1 MSDSINILQRAEN
14 VEISPLFNT
23 YSKVI
28 INIDDETQASSGT
41 DTGRTLELDNPL
53 FGSQLVATKL
63 LQRLHGFQYQPYSA
77 QGALVD
83 PAAEM
88 GDAISVN
95 DVYGGIYTRERT
107 FGRLM
112 ITDVSAPNDEEIN
125 HEYKWETPT
134 ERKLKREMEDVRAT
148 FAIQSD
154 RIEARVAKTGGNN
167 SSFGWVLND
176 TSHTWYSG
184 SRQVMKVSAS
194 GLEVTGKITATSGYI
209 GNGSQGFEIS
219 ARSLANGMTSL
230 NDTLHN
236 GIYIGVDGIA
246 LGKGKFKV
254 DSSGNITASGIK
266 LQGTLTFLND
276 NGTVAG
282 TMSAADL
289 RQGAYRAN
297 SGYSTWNNTSST
309 VSNNS
314 SNWTTGANNG
324 TSAKNTWDNAQN
336 TGKGVQTLYA
346 TNLYC
351 STFHFGGSSVSKKYL
366 YDSEGNV
373 CVDAGGNP
381 VLALCVGGW

>member
-154 RIEARVAKTGGNN
+154 RIEARVAKIGGNN
-167 SSFGWVLND
+167 NSFGWVLTD
-176 TSHTWYSG
+176 SGHTWYSG
-184 SRQVMKVSAS
+184 SKQVMKVSSS
-194 GLEVTGKITATSGYI
+194 GLEITGKITATSGYI

-219 ARSLANGMTSL
+219 SRSLFNGMTSL
-230 NDTLHN
+230 NDATHN
-236 GIYIGVDGIA
+236 GVYVGVDGIS
-246 LGKGKFKV
+246 LGRGNFKV
-254 DSSGNITASGIK
+254 DASGNLTARRGTFGSLSVDSGGTSSYSGRLSGCGGSVSSGLSYSGGSYGS
-266 LQGTLTFLND
+266 LSSLD
-276 NGTVAG
+276 NGLSGVVTRV
-282 TMSAADL
+282 
-289 RQGAYRAN
+289 GALEAN
-297 SGYSTWNNTSST
+297 SITTNNLYAKIAALSG
-309 VSNNS
+309 VSVVTLS
-314 SNWTTGANNG
+314 ISNAVFNLGGSAVYKG
-324 TSAKNTWDNAQN
+324 TSESGEK
-336 TGKGVQTLYA
+336 
-346 TNLYC
+346 
-351 STFHFGGSSVSKKYL
+351 
-366 YDSEGNV
+366 
-373 CVDAGGNP
+373 
-381 VLALCVGGW
+381 VLKWI

>member
-14 VEISPLFNT
+14 VEIAPLFNT

-28 INIDDETQASSGT
+28 VNIDDETQASSGS

-53 FGSQLVATKL
+53 FGSPTVAAKL
-63 LQRLHGFQYQPYSA
+63 LQRLKGYQYQPYSA

-154 RIEARVAKTGGNN
+154 RIEARVAKIGGNN
-167 SSFGWVLND
+167 NSFGWVLTD
-176 TSHTWYSG
+176 SGHTWYSG
-184 SRQVMKVSAS
+184 SKQVMKVSSS
-194 GLEVTGKITATSGYI
+194 GLEITGKITATSGYI

-219 ARSLANGMTSL
+219 SRSLFNGMTSL
-230 NDTLHN
+230 NDTTHN
-236 GIYIGVDGIA
+236 GVYVGVDGIS
-246 LGKGKFKV
+246 LGRGNFKV
-254 DSSGNITASGIK
+254 DASGNLTARRGTFGSLSVDSGGTSSYSGRLSGCGGSVSSGLSYGGGSYGS
-266 LQGTLTFLND
+266 LSSLD
-276 NGTVAG
+276 NGLRNVAVKVDSLEANAITTNNLVAKIANAG
-282 TMSAADL
+282 TV
-289 RQGAYRAN
+289 RI
-297 SGYSTWNNTSST
+297 STLILNGNQLVLNTEAWWDRDG
-309 VSNNS
+309 
-314 SNWTTGANNG
+314 NWHRIYYWGI
-324 TSAKNTWDNAQN
+324 
-336 TGKGVQTLYA
+336 
-346 TNLYC
+346 
-351 STFHFGGSSVSKKYL
+351 
-366 YDSEGNV
+366 
-373 CVDAGGNP
+373 
-381 VLALCVGGW
+381 

>member
-14 VEISPLFNT
+14 VEIAPLFNT

-28 INIDDETQASSGT
+28 VNIDDETQASSGS

-53 FGSQLVATKL
+53 FGSPTVAAKL
-63 LQRLHGFQYQPYSA
+63 LQRLKGYQYQPYSA

-154 RIEARVAKTGGNN
+154 RIEARVAKIGGNN
-167 SSFGWVLND
+167 NSFGWVLTD
-176 TSHTWYSG
+176 SGHTWYSG
-184 SRQVMKVSAS
+184 SKQVMKVSSS
-194 GLEVTGKITATSGYI
+194 GLEITGKITATSGFI

-219 ARSLANGMTSL
+219 SRSLFNGMTSL
-230 NDTLHN
+230 NDTTHN
-236 GIYIGVDGIA
+236 GVYVGVDGIS
-246 LGKGKFKV
+246 LGRGNFKV
-254 DSSGNITASGIK
+254 DASGNLTARRGTFGSLSVDSGGTSSYSGRLSGCGGSVSSGLSYGGGSYGS
-266 LQGTLTFLND
+266 LSSLD
-276 NGTVAG
+276 NGLKNVAVKVDSLEANAITTNNLVAKIANAG
-282 TMSAADL
+282 TV
-289 RQGAYRAN
+289 RI
-297 SGYSTWNNTSST
+297 STLILNGNQLVLNTEAWWDRDG
-309 VSNNS
+309 
-314 SNWTTGANNG
+314 NWHRIYYWGI
-324 TSAKNTWDNAQN
+324 
-336 TGKGVQTLYA
+336 
-346 TNLYC
+346 
-351 STFHFGGSSVSKKYL
+351 
-366 YDSEGNV
+366 
-373 CVDAGGNP
+373 
-381 VLALCVGGW
+381 

>member
-14 VEISPLFNT
+14 VEIAPLFNT

-28 INIDDETQASSGT
+28 VNIDDETQASSGS

-53 FGSQLVATKL
+53 FGSPTVAAKL
-63 LQRLHGFQYQPYSA
+63 LQRLKGYQYQPYSA

-154 RIEARVAKTGGNN
+154 RIEARVAKIGGNN
-167 SSFGWVLND
+167 NSFGWVLTD
-176 TSHTWYSG
+176 SGHTWYSG
-184 SRQVMKVSAS
+184 SKQVMKVSSS
-194 GLEVTGKITATSGYI
+194 GLEITGKITATSGYI

-219 ARSLANGMTSL
+219 SRSLFNGMTSL
-230 NDTLHN
+230 NDTTHN
-236 GIYIGVDGIA
+236 GVYVGVDGIS
-246 LGKGKFKV
+246 LGRGNFKV
-254 DSSGNITASGIK
+254 DASGNLTARRGTFGSLSVDSGGTSSYSGRLSGCGGSVSSGLSYSGGSYGS
-266 LQGTLTFLND
+266 LSSLD
-276 NGTVAG
+276 NGLSGVVTRVG
-282 TMSAADL
+282 EL
-289 RQGAYRAN
+289 EAN
-297 SGYSTWNNTSST
+297 SITTNNLYAKIAALSG
-309 VSNNS
+309 VSVVTLS
-314 SNWTTGANNG
+314 ISNAVFNLGGSAVYKG
-324 TSAKNTWDNAQN
+324 TSESGEK
-336 TGKGVQTLYA
+336 
-346 TNLYC
+346 
-351 STFHFGGSSVSKKYL
+351 
-366 YDSEGNV
+366 
-373 CVDAGGNP
+373 
-381 VLALCVGGW
+381 VLKWI

>member
-14 VEISPLFNT
+14 VEIAPLFNT

-28 INIDDETQASSGT
+28 VNIDDETQASSGS

-53 FGSQLVATKL
+53 FGSPTVAAKL
-63 LQRLHGFQYQPYSA
+63 LQRLKGYQYQPYSA

-154 RIEARVAKTGGNN
+154 RIEARVAKIGGNN
-167 SSFGWVLND
+167 NSFGWVLTD
-176 TSHTWYSG
+176 SGHTWYSG
-184 SRQVMKVSAS
+184 SKQVMKVSSS
-194 GLEVTGKITATSGYI
+194 GLEITGKITATSGYI

-219 ARSLANGMTSL
+219 SRSLFNGMTSL
-230 NDTLHN
+230 NDTTHN
-236 GIYIGVDGIA
+236 GVYVGVDGRS
-246 LGKGKFKV
+246 LGRGNFKV
-254 DSSGNITASGIK
+254 DASGNLTARRGTFGSLSVDSGGTSSYSGRLSGCGGSVSSGLSYSGGSYGS
-266 LQGTLTFLND
+266 LSSLD
-276 NGTVAG
+276 NGLSGVVTRVG
-282 TMSAADL
+282 EL
-289 RQGAYRAN
+289 EAN
-297 SGYSTWNNTSST
+297 SITTNNLYAKIAALSG
-309 VSNNS
+309 VSVVTLS
-314 SNWTTGANNG
+314 ISNAVFNLGGSAVYKG
-324 TSAKNTWDNAQN
+324 TSESGEK
-336 TGKGVQTLYA
+336 
-346 TNLYC
+346 
-351 STFHFGGSSVSKKYL
+351 
-366 YDSEGNV
+366 
-373 CVDAGGNP
+373 
-381 VLALCVGGW
+381 VLKWI

>member
-154 RIEARVAKTGGNN
+154 RIEARVAKIGGNN
-167 SSFGWVLND
+167 NSFGWVLTD
-176 TSHTWYSG
+176 SGHTWYSG
-184 SRQVMKVSAS
+184 SKQVMKVSSS
-194 GLEVTGKITATSGYI
+194 GLEITGKITATSGYI

-219 ARSLANGMTSL
+219 SRSLFNGMTSL
-230 NDTLHN
+230 NDTTHN
-236 GIYIGVDGIA
+236 GVYVGVDGIS
-246 LGKGKFKV
+246 LGRGNFKV
-254 DSSGNITASGIK
+254 DASGNLTARRGTFGSLSVDSGGTSSYSGRLSGCGGSVSSGLSYGGGSYGS
-266 LQGTLTFLND
+266 LSSLD
-276 NGTVAG
+276 NGLKNVAVKVDSLEANAITTNNLVAKIANAG
-282 TMSAADL
+282 TV
-289 RQGAYRAN
+289 RI
-297 SGYSTWNNTSST
+297 STLILNGNQLVLNTEAWWDRDG
-309 VSNNS
+309 
-314 SNWTTGANNG
+314 NWHRIYYWGI
-324 TSAKNTWDNAQN
+324 
-336 TGKGVQTLYA
+336 
-346 TNLYC
+346 
-351 STFHFGGSSVSKKYL
+351 
-366 YDSEGNV
+366 
-373 CVDAGGNP
+373 
-381 VLALCVGGW
+381 